1 MRVRIYTLTLGWFAK
16 LRLTNPAEIDEL
28 LSEEAY
34 KAILEH

>member
-1 MRVRIYTLTLGWFAK
+1 MRVRIYTLTSGWFAK